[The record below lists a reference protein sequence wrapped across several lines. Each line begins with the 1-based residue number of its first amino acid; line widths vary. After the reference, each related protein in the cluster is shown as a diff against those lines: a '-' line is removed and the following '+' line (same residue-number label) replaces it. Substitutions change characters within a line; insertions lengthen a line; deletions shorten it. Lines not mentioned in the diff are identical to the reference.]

1 MRAAMLPT
9 AARRST
15 ESDPEVSEAV
25 DFVEFYR
32 RRPPISTSCRGSRPR
47 AEASV
52 VVVSPWNFPIAIPCG
67 GVAAALAAGNT
78 VILKPASDT
87 VLDRL
92 RSCASASGEPACRDG
107 AAVVPCPGRAGGQ

>member
-1 MRAAMLPT
+1 MADGGKIL
-9 AARRST
+9 T

-32 RRPPISTSCRGSRPR
+32 RSAAEFGGCPGVRGRGKG
-47 AEASV
+47 V
-52 VVVSPWNFPIAIPCG
+52 VVVVPPWNFPIAIPCG

-87 VLDRL
+87 VLVAYRAL
-92 RSCASASGEPACRDG
+92 PVLLARRACSREALQFLPCSATR
-107 AAVVPCPGRAGGQ
+107 